1 MLVNGSDFYCGNS
14 ASNPLQLALKSMIPD
29 VSGFAMSSDLESLKT
44 SVSSGKSII
53 ASAVT
58 GKGVSTAADASFQ
71 TIANNI
77 NSIYQLYTGDANA
90 TAGDIS
96 SGKSAYVNGVKIVGT
111 ASVLKGS
118 GFQLVASLTSWGDS
132 QTYQLD
138 TASTYLIVSYSH
150 TRNTNG
156 FSDVDV
162 HFWNNGVDNHIRTN
176 SHYSSNTVVA
186 NISSSGFITGPAGYN
201 ASYPAITDILQYK

>member
-1 MLVNGSDFYCGNS
+1 
-14 ASNPLQLALKSMIPD
+14 MIPD
-29 VSGFAMSSDLESLKT
+29 VSGFATSSELNSLKT

-53 ASAVT
+53 ATAVT
-58 GKGVSTAADASFQ
+58 GKGVNTAADASFQ
-71 TIANNI
+71 TMANNI
-77 NSIYQLYTGDANA
+77 NSIYQLYTGDATA

-96 SGKSAYVNGVKIVGT
+96 SGKSAYVNGVKIIGT
-111 ASVLKGS
+111 ASVLKGT
-118 GFQLVASLTSWGDS
+118 GFQLVESLTSWGDS

-150 TRNTNG
+150 TKNGSG
-156 FSDVDV
+156 FSDVDI
-162 HFWNNGVDNHIRTN
+162 HFWDNGVDNHIRTN

-186 NISSSGFITGPAGYN
+186 NISSSGFLTGPAGYN